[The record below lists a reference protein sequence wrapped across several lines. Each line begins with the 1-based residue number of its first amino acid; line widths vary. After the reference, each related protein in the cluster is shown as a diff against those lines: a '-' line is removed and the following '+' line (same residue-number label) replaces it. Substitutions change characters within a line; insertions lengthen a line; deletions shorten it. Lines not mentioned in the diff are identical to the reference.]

1 MHVIS
6 IAPFVTASALDSP
19 VEFKI
24 RKAYL
29 ETARNMLKQHNITI
43 EQAETGLTPGLPYML
58 ESRDP
63 VTYGSGGNV
72 GKLRKLCEDGNAFA
86 SSIPVIFS
94 MFYNQTDYGITVIKG
109 HELNE
114 DKNWGPYIL
123 INIRLQSSTNAVLL
137 HELIHAA
144 YDSKAYG
151 FTQPL
156 HDKETNSIFY
166 THSKDPGDEGGQSQ
180 VWLPG
185 KHVTALRKADFTTFK
200 P

>member
-6 IAPFVTASALDSP
+6 IAPFVTANAFDSP
-19 VEFKI
+19 VELAI

-29 ETARNMLKQHNITI
+29 ETARKMLTQHSITI
-43 EQAETGLTPGLPYML
+43 EQTETSMTPGVPYML
-58 ESRDP
+58 EWREP
-63 VTYGSGGNV
+63 VKYGSGGNV
-72 GKLRKLCEDGNAFA
+72 GKLRKMCEDGNALA
-86 SSIPVIFS
+86 GSVPVIFT
-94 MFYNQTDYGITVIKG
+94 MFYNQTDYGITVLKG

-123 INIRLQSSTNAVLL
+123 INIRLQSRFNAVLL

-144 YDSKAYG
+144 YDSKAYS
-151 FTQPL
+151 FKQPG
-156 HDKETNSIFY
+156 HDAETNSIFY
-166 THSKDPGDEGGQSQ
+166 THSQSKGEEQAQSQ

-185 KHVTALRKADFTTFK
+185 KHVTALRKADFTAFK